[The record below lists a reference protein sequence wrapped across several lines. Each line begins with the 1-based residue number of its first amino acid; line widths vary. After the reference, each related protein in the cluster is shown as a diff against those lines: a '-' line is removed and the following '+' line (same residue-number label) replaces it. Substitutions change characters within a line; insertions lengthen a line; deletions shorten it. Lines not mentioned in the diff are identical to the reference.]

1 MTAPAR
7 RALGALVALAAAGM
21 LAISCNGGEDGET
34 TAMVAPSATAT
45 ATATRVT
52 TATATPMTTPPA
64 IPAPTLVLTNLGIQV
79 GNYRVRVEVYF
90 PSGTIA
96 SRYIEIEVSRDE
108 GPFNQWIRGWLS
120 SPMAFIYRQPVNDS
134 PSTIRFRGRGYDD
147 SVGGSGFD
155 YGDWGWGSRSTW
167 TRPQVATPAPIVVPT
182 FSKTPTPR
190 SMPQERTPTP
200 ANAPEPTS
208 TPMLSPTASRPPP
221 PPMPVPTAEPEGAP
235 VADPVSEVDNWYP
248 KTPGYYIDASGQIV
262 DTGSAFCGT
271 IEDREKPRTIFVA
284 RLKSPDCLAPNGVID
299 GSIYSA
305 GLGTGTVIDVEVT
318 APSGGFFS
326 GEFRL
331 YINGDNGRHRIHQ
344 MGAGWARHRQNI
356 LATFFPRGL
365 FGRRLLIDG
374 ENTITV
380 KADLI
385 SYYDLCNDW
394 LEATNGLV
402 ACHRDDG
409 MVFYT
414 HEYKNFIDNYDK
426 KVPYEF
432 SITFRIDFDSL
443 GWPKSMEYS
452 DD

>member
-1 MTAPAR
+1 
-7 RALGALVALAAAGM
+7 
-21 LAISCNGGEDGET
+21 
-34 TAMVAPSATAT
+34 
-45 ATATRVT
+45 
-52 TATATPMTTPPA
+52 
-64 IPAPTLVLTNLGIQV
+64 
-79 GNYRVRVEVYF
+79 
-90 PSGTIA
+90 
-96 SRYIEIEVSRDE
+96 
-108 GPFNQWIRGWLS
+108 
-120 SPMAFIYRQPVNDS
+120 MAFIYRQPVIDS

-155 YGDWGWGSRSTW
+155 YGDWGSRSTW

-221 PPMPVPTAEPEGAP
+221 TPVPTAEPEGAP

-248 KTPGYYIDASGQIV
+248 KTPAYYTDASGQLV
-262 DTGSAFCGT
+262 SSDLGWAFCGT

-284 RLKSPDCLAPNGVID
+284 RINKSPDCLAPNGVID
-299 GSIYSA
+299 GSTYSA
-305 GLGTGTVIDVEVT
+305 GIGPLTGMDIVVP
-318 APSGGFFS
+318 APGGGFFS
-326 GEFRL
+326 GEYRL
-331 YINGDNGRHRIHQ
+331 YINGENGRHRILVL
-344 MGAGWARHRQNI
+344 GAGWARHRNNI
-356 LATFFPRGL
+356 SATFFPGGL

-374 ENTITV
+374 ENTIIF
-380 KADLI
+380 KAELI

-394 LEATNGLV
+394 LEATNGQV

-414 HEYKNFIDNYDK
+414 PEYRNFIDNYDK
-426 KVPYEF
+426 KVPYEL